1 MFFKPEAYKSGDFE
15 NGEYLI
21 MNKRI
26 LGKNGPE
33 LTVVGFG
40 AWAIGGPWE
49 FGWGPV
55 DDEVSVKAIQRALDL
70 GINWID
76 TAAVYGLGHSEEIVA
91 KAIKGKRSEVFI
103 ATKCGMVWDENRKVR
118 IHLGPSSIRKEIEN
132 SLRRLNTDHVDL
144 YQIHWPDPET
154 PVEDSWAAL
163 AKLKEE
169 GKVRYIG
176 VSNFDVP
183 LLKKCMAIAPV
194 QSLQPIYN
202 LLKRDVEKEILP
214 YCSENGIGVVAYSP
228 MMSGLLTGKFDPKR
242 LAPDDWRSKNPM
254 YKEPVLSKEMA
265 FIDKLRPITAKYGK
279 TVGQL
284 AIAWVN
290 MSPAVTSSIVGAR
303 NPQQV
308 EENVGADFKI
318 GADDMKKI
326 EQALKETLG

>member
-1 MFFKPEAYKSGDFE
+1 
-15 NGEYLI
+15 

-49 FGWGPV
+49 FGWGQV
-55 DDEVSVKAIQRALDL
+55 DDETSVKAIHRALDL

-91 KAIKGKRSEVFI
+91 KAVKGIRDKVFI
-103 ATKCGMVWDENRKVR
+103 ATKCGMVWDENRKVK
-118 IHLGPSSIRKEIEN
+118 IHLGPSSVNKEIEN

-144 YQIHWPDPET
+144 YQFHWPDPHT
-154 PVEDSWAAL
+154 PVEESWAAMV
-163 AKLKEE
+163 KLKEE

-194 QSLQPIYN
+194 QSLQPPYN
-202 LLKRDVEKEILP
+202 LLKREIETEILP
-214 YCSENGIGVVAYSP
+214 YCLQNGIGVVAYSP
-228 MMSGLLTGKFDPKR
+228 MMSGLLTGKFDIER
-242 LAPDDWRSKNPM
+242 VAPDDWRRRDRM
-254 YKEPVLSKEMA
+254 FQEPLLSKEIA
-265 FIDKLRPITAKYGK
+265 FIEKLRPIAAKYEK

-290 MSPAVTSSIVGAR
+290 MNPTVTSSIVGAR
-303 NPQQV
+303 NAQQV
-308 EENVGADFKI
+308 EENVAADFRVD
-318 GADDMKKI
+318 GEDMNKI
-326 EQALKETLG
+326 EQALSEKLG